1 MFMSRHY
8 YLCLSLFC
16 VPFSWAQQDVDVET
30 VVPAGTL
37 LHCTLD
43 EPNFSSRTAQVGDP
57 VLCHVNSLQIFGRPL
72 TTRGAYLSARL
83 QEYRDPGHFFGKGWL
98 QLEFTSLTLPTGSF
112 PLNAKV
118 ISAARYRVD
127 REGKIRGRGHPTR
140 DAIEWSI
147 PILWPIKVLTLP
159 ARGPRPALKGETS
172 IGLRLM
178 EDVYLPDSKSRR
190 LTSRSSTSSPTRDDQ
205 AATVLPSRTGNV
217 RAENNNVP
225 TQHGTPSTT
234 IKRSQASSFENRA
247 QLAVVDLTQQ
257 PTPST
262 TVERSQTSP
271 FENRAQ
277 LSVVHLTDQPTPS
290 TTIEPSQAS
299 SFEKRA
305 QLSVVQRPP
314 TVLALRGG
322 TMYLVTDY
330 WVDRGNLN
338 LDYVIVGGGPEAV
351 PLQSLDIA
359 MTERINAQRGVPFV
373 LTVRGR

>member
-1 MFMSRHY
+1 MFMSRTY
-8 YLCLSLFC
+8 CLGVILFC
-16 VPFSWAQQDVDVET
+16 VPFGWAQQDVELET

-43 EPNFSSRTAQVGDP
+43 EPNFSSQTAQVGDP

-83 QEYRDPGHFFGKGWL
+83 QEYRDPGHLFGKGWM

-118 ISAARYRVD
+118 ISATRYRVD
-127 REGKIRGRGHPTR
+127 RDGKIRGHGHPTR
-140 DAIEWSI
+140 DVIEWSI

-159 ARGPRPALKGETS
+159 ARGPRPALKGETR

-178 EDVYLPDSKSRR
+178 EDIYLPDAKSPR
-190 LTSRSSTSSPTRDDQ
+190 LSSRSSSSRPNRGAQ
-205 AATVLPSRTGNV
+205 AATVLPSRTGTVWAGNKNV
-217 RAENNNVP
+217 LTHQP
-225 TQHGTPSTT
+225 IPSTT
-234 IKRSQASSFENRA
+234 VERPLASSFDNRA

-262 TVERSQTSP
+262 TIER
-271 FENRAQ
+271 
-277 LSVVHLTDQPTPS
+277 
-290 TTIEPSQAS
+290 SQAS
-299 SFEKRA
+299 SFEDRA
-305 QLSVVQRPP
+305 QPSVVQRAP

-322 TMYLVTDY
+322 SMYVVGDY

-338 LDYVIVGGGPEAV
+338 LNYIIMGGGPAAV
-351 PLQSLDIA
+351 PLQVLDIA
-359 MTERINAQRGVPFV
+359 TTERINVQRGVPFV
-373 LTVRGR
+373 LTVRGD